1 MADLTKNQ
9 ILKILQK
16 DTKYINTR
24 IEKITQANLSAY
36 PITTLKKN
44 YPQIFNKKS
53 GLIKTNLSKIRK
65 AELINIL
72 NDIEV
77 VKKSR
82 QLNITEIRRTNRA
95 RIKAL
100 RQTLEVV
107 FANDKKSLNRL
118 KKITNKDFQFLF
130 DSGLTNDL
138 LQSYGS
144 PRGFD
149 LLLDAISAGVS
160 IEKFV
165 ERLKE
170 KKDIFLSKAQW
181 KQVLKEKSENSE
193 KVWKNEK

>member
-1 MADLTKNQ
+1 M
-9 ILKILQK
+9 
-16 DTKYINTR
+16 
-24 IEKITQANLSAY
+24 
-36 PITTLKKN
+36 
-44 YPQIFNKKS
+44 
-53 GLIKTNLSKIRK
+53 
-65 AELINIL
+65 INIL

-138 LQSYGS
+138 L
-144 PRGFD
+144 
-149 LLLDAISAGVS
+149 
-160 IEKFV
+160 
-165 ERLKE
+165 
-170 KKDIFLSKAQW
+170 
-181 KQVLKEKSENSE
+181 
-193 KVWKNEK
+193 

>member
-16 DTKYINTR
+16 DTKYINNR

-44 YPQIFNKKS
+44 YPQIFNK
-53 GLIKTNLSKIRK
+53 K

-170 KKDIFLSKAQW
+170 KKDIFLSKSQW